1 MSLFWEWMNPRPKLG
16 TPVAEAVCAHIN
28 NQMTVGNLQLH
39 VMYNP
44 LWSRQETAAAAEY
57 VLFLASCRRQTGATL
72 RKTGLE

>member
-1 MSLFWEWMNPRPKLG
+1 MSLFWEWMNLRPKLG

-28 NQMTVGNLQLH
+28 NQVTVGIQPR
-39 VMYNP
+39 VTYNP

-72 RKTGLE
+72 RKRGLE